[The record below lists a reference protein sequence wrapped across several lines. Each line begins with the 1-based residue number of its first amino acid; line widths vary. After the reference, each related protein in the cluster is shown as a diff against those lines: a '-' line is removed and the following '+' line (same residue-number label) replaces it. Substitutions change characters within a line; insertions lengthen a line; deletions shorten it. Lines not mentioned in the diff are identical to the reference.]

1 MDVFVSNYNEPYLY
15 SSIVNVA
22 FCFSWSIKCVKNTV
36 NLLNEKSLLKFPLVP
51 TECSKGWVKV
61 ERNTLLRQMHKQ
73 HYNRKIAWE
82 WFMVICIRCNVE
94 FILRRTL
101 IVLVILISLKS
112 VEISLT
118 VRETRKFY
126 DYFYTED
133 GENYHV
139 RLW

>member
-1 MDVFVSNYNEPYLY
+1 
-15 SSIVNVA
+15 
-22 FCFSWSIKCVKNTV
+22 
-36 NLLNEKSLLKFPLVP
+36 
-51 TECSKGWVKV
+51 
-61 ERNTLLRQMHKQ
+61 
-73 HYNRKIAWE
+73 
-82 WFMVICIRCNVE
+82 MVICIRCNVE
-94 FILRRTL
+94 FILCRTL